1 MPSVIS
7 PPNPRRNTE
16 LLLLLLALGIALG
29 ANLLGALGTEQPI
42 TDAHWIQI
50 AVLAGASLVLH
61 VVLRLRAAYA
71 DPYLLPITV
80 GLNGLGIALIH
91 RLEPVNTFADANAQ
105 LGWSVIAMLAAA
117 ALLFFVRDHRL
128 LRRWPYVFLAAS
140 GVLLLL
146 PLLPGI
152 GMTVNGARIW
162 VNLGVGTFQP
172 GEIAKITLSIFFA
185 GYLSANRDLILLAGK
200 RLGPLTFPR
209 GQDLG
214 PLVVAWVIALGVLI
228 FQRDLG
234 SALLF
239 FGLFMAM
246 LYVATS
252 RSSWI
257 LIGLGLI
264 ALGAVLAFLF
274 MPHVTAR
281 FDVWL
286 GAFDPEIYNRE
297 YGGSL
302 QVVEGV
308 FGMASGGLM
317 GTGLGAGAPWR
328 VPLNHSDM
336 IIATIGE
343 ELGFVGLSAVLVLY
357 LLLVTRMMRTAL
369 GARDAF
375 GKLLAAGLAFT
386 LAWQLFVVAG
396 GVMLV
401 IPMTGLTTP
410 FLAAG
415 GSSLL
420 ANWLIMGLVLRVSHA
435 ARQPVVMD
443 SMVNASG
450 PGAGALD
457 PATAVPVPARAS
469 RGGEQS

>member
-7 PPNPRRNTE
+7 PPRPRRTTE
-16 LLLLLLALGIALG
+16 LFLLILALGIGLG
-29 ANLLGALGTEQPI
+29 ANLLGAIGTERPI
-42 TDAHWIQI
+42 TNSYWVQAG
-50 AVLAGASLVLH
+50 VLAGAALALH
-61 VVLRLRAAYA
+61 VILRWRAKFA
-71 DPYLLPITV
+71 DPYILPITV
-80 GLNGLGIALIH
+80 MLNSLGLALIH
-91 RLEPVNTFADANAQ
+91 RLEPVNTLANSNSQ
-105 LGWSVIAMLAAA
+105 LMWTVLAMVVAGAV
-117 ALLFFVRDHRL
+117 LLVVREHRWL
-128 LRRWPYVFLAAS
+128 GRWPYLFLAAS
-140 GVLLLL
+140 ALLLLL

-162 VNLGVGTFQP
+162 INLGFGTFQP
-172 GEIAKITLSIFFA
+172 GEIAKITLAIFFA
-185 GYLSANRDLILLAGK
+185 GYLSANRDIILLAGK
-200 RLGPLTFPR
+200 KLGPLTFPR
-209 GQDLG
+209 LRDLG
-214 PLVVAWVIALGVLI
+214 PLLVAWFVALGVLV

-246 LYVATS
+246 LYIATS
-252 RSSWI
+252 RISWI
-257 LIGLGLI
+257 VLGLGLI
-264 ALGAVLAFLF
+264 GVGAVLAFLF

-286 GAFDPEIYNRE
+286 NAFAPEIYNRAF
-297 YGGSL
+297 GGSL

-336 IIATIGE
+336 IITTIGE
-343 ELGFVGLSAVLVLY
+343 ELGFVGLAAVLVLY
-357 LLLVTRMMRTAL
+357 LLLVTRMMRAAL
-369 GARDAF
+369 GARDTF
-375 GKLLAAGLAFT
+375 GKLLASGLAFT

-420 ANWLIMGLVLRVSHA
+420 ANWIIMALVLRISHA
-435 ARQPVVMD
+435 ARRPVIVD
-443 SMVNASG
+443 HMVNASG
-450 PGAGALD
+450 PGAGQQD
-457 PATAVPVPARAS
+457 PADPEEATAPGPREVRSP
-469 RGGEQS
+469 